1 MVKIVASR
9 AAGMRLTAIVCVLLV
24 PILLL
29 SQLTL
34 SNLRH
39 DIALTERESVGVLL
53 ANVIVPTA
61 IGLADGSL
69 TVGQAVE
76 QLAGADGYAQSLGLE
91 TAFGE
96 LKGKVAVK
104 DASVGEKLS
113 HLVRFTGIVGT
124 ESALLLDPVAETF
137 FLAQTNV
144 QNLPESLLNFHG
156 LHEGLNESIASSGID
171 ATEVKS
177 IIYRLGTLAQS
188 IERTRNSVI
197 RAQASS
203 DIVDTYDSA
212 VELVTQIGT
221 DVSVTFDV
229 IANSKSGAEWM
240 SLTMLTQQTLN
251 PAAKYKLVRSMWE
264 QTTARLS
271 GGLAERAD
279 GLRQRLIWLMGVAA
293 LCVVLGAGSA
303 FWMFR
308 STLKRLDHV
317 ELAKEQ
323 ADAARM
329 DAETMN
335 IRISAVNDEVTA
347 LNRDLADKMLRL
359 KEAHEELV
367 KRGRM
372 EQLGQLT
379 ATVAHEIRNPL
390 GAVRTSAFLLERK
403 VRGKGLG
410 VETQIDRINK
420 GVTRC
425 DNIITQLLDFSR
437 TKQLTCRAEN
447 LDDWLASTV
456 EEEAARLPEIVAL
469 TCTLGL
475 GDVNVPFDPARLR
488 RAVANLMNNASEAMV
503 GAGDD
508 PARFT
513 TASPRIDVSSFLQ
526 GDHVVIRVADCGPGI
541 SAENLSKIREPL
553 FTTKSFGTGLGVPAV
568 EKILEQHGG
577 FLTITSEVGR
587 GATFDIHLPLVAAP
601 DMTVEAA

>member
-9 AAGMRLTAIVCVLLV
+9 AAGMRLTAIVCVLLI

-29 SQLTL
+29 SHLTL
-34 SNLRH
+34 NGLRR
-39 DIALTERESVGVLL
+39 DIALTESEATGVLL
-53 ANVIVPTA
+53 ANLIMPTA

-69 TVGQAVE
+69 SPVQAADHLS
-76 QLAGADGYAQSLGLE
+76 QGDLLAADLGLA

-96 LKGKVAVK
+96 LKGKVALLNTG
-104 DASVGEKLS
+104 VGEKLN
-113 HLVRFTGIVGT
+113 HLSRFTGIVGT
-124 ESALLLDPVAETF
+124 ESSLLLDPVAETF

-144 QNLPESLLNFHG
+144 QNLPELLLAFHG
-156 LHEGLNESIASSGID
+156 MHEALTDSITSNGID
-171 ATEVKS
+171 STELKG

-188 IERTRNSVI
+188 IERTRNSVT

-203 DIVDTYDSA
+203 DNVATYDSA
-212 VELVTQIGT
+212 VELVTQIGN

-229 IANSKSGAEWM
+229 IANSRAGAEWM

-251 PAAKYKLVRSMWE
+251 PAAKYKLERAMWE
-264 QTTARLS
+264 QTTHRLS
-271 GGLAERAD
+271 RLLNERATD
-279 GLRQRLIWLMGVAA
+279 LRQKLYLLMGLAA
-293 LCVVLGAGSA
+293 LCVLLGAGSA

-317 ELAKEQ
+317 EMAAEQ
-323 ADAARM
+323 AEAARM
-329 DAETMN
+329 ESETMN

-359 KEAHEELV
+359 KEAQDELV

-410 VETQIDRINK
+410 IESQIERINK

-447 LDDWLASTV
+447 LDNWLAETV
-456 EEEAARLPEIVAL
+456 EEEAARLPEMVAVS
-469 TCTLGL
+469 CTLGL
-475 GDVNVPFDPARLR
+475 DDLNVPFDPARMR
-488 RAVANLMNNASEAMV
+488 RAVANLMTNASEAMV

-508 PARFT
+508 PARIVT
-513 TASPRIDVSSFLQ
+513 VGPRIDLSSHRD
-526 GDHVVIRVADCGPGI
+526 GEHVVICVADNGPGI
-541 SAENLSKIREPL
+541 SADNLAKIREPL

-577 FLTITSEVGR
+577 FLTITSTVGH
-587 GATFDIHLPLVAAP
+587 GSKFNIHLPLVAA
-601 DMTVEAA
+601 DGMIVEAA